1 MNPGRL
7 SVFCWCAF
15 CLLRRR
21 RPWVLRLVSW
31 RHDYCY
37 YNDDDSFLGHFLRF
51 AYFYGLH
58 GAKRRQVN
66 TGPTPCSYYYYY
78 LTTNI
83 YDYTIEL
90 RPSCFCCHYS
100 APQSLIYTEAQ
111 YHKLFFCP
119 CPLYTCAKQEMWGEF
134 SSEAIEVFS
143 GREASSSF

>member
-21 RPWVLRLVSW
+21 RPWVLRLVGW

-37 YNDDDSFLGHFLRF
+37 YNDDDDSFLGHFLRF

-111 YHKLFFCP
+111 YHKLFFAPVHFTLALSKKCGGNFQVKP
-119 CPLYTCAKQEMWGEF
+119 
-134 SSEAIEVFS
+134 
-143 GREASSSF
+143 